1 MLIEPKFFLDKGRK
15 MTYSETKGTGNY
27 LNHKG
32 EISDMEKLIDSS
44 GSTLRWLSRIRLI
57 INDKIPSLIYKEAK
71 YWASLNNPETERNV
85 VYFHPTSNQIRLF
98 TKLDYNFD
106 MVLQPSPSSKQWKGY
121 PSIFTIKSE
130 EDIEKAIELIISSY
144 LEDKKTRKKK
154 NKLPKI
160 ELHPI

>member
-1 MLIEPKFFLDKGRK
+1 FILDKGRK
-15 MTYSETKGTGNY
+15 MTYFETKGTGNY
-27 LNHKG
+27 LNHEG
-32 EISDMEKLIDSS
+32 GIRDMEKLIDSS
-44 GSTLRWLSRIRLI
+44 GSTLRWLSRVRSI

-121 PSIFTIKSE
+121 PS
-130 EDIEKAIELIISSY
+130 
-144 LEDKKTRKKK
+144 
-154 NKLPKI
+154 
-160 ELHPI
+160 